1 MQYTLKNGII
11 LYYDEPTHTYK
22 VGGKNIPSVTGIT
35 SKGLIKDG
43 LTNWKIS
50 FPLGQAKR
58 EINQML
64 KDEKPLDKFS
74 LERFI
79 SISHHSPFSSTPHQP
94 KGLSSS
100 LI

>member
-74 LERFI
+74 LEKIFADAQGATDKI
-79 SISHHSPFSSTPHQP
+79 MKEAGQI
-94 KGLSSS
+94 G
-100 LI
+100 

>member
-50 FPLGQAKR
+50 FPLGQAKI
-58 EINQML
+58 EINPI
-64 KDEKPLDKFS
+64 EK
-74 LERFI
+74 E
-79 SISHHSPFSSTPHQP
+79 PHP
-94 KGLSSS
+94 SNRHK
-100 LI
+100 

>member
-43 LTNWKIS
+43 LEEEYIQDDQGEVW
-50 FPLGQAKR
+50 
-58 EINQML
+58 
-64 KDEKPLDKFS
+64 
-74 LERFI
+74 
-79 SISHHSPFSSTPHQP
+79 SPVQVR
-94 KGLSSS
+94 KGL
-100 LI
+100 

>member
-50 FPLGQAKR
+50 FPLGQA
-58 EINQML
+58 
-64 KDEKPLDKFS
+64 
-74 LERFI
+74 
-79 SISHHSPFSSTPHQP
+79 
-94 KGLSSS
+94 
-100 LI
+100 